1 MGSGVSPYL
10 AVPGHSHWLG
20 GRRRRLSWSC
30 VQLAVIGCDIS
41 LWASLCCSGR
51 KGHLALKPSFW
62 GFWLCSWGAGGM
74 EVVVAS
80 AFSRRVRWK
89 LEAAH
94 N

>member
-10 AVPGHSHWLG
+10 AVPGHSHWMG
-20 GRRRRLSWSC
+20 GLRRRLSRSC
-30 VQLAVIGCDIS
+30 VQLAVFGCDIS

-51 KGHLALKPSFW
+51 KGQLALKLPLW
-62 GFWLCSWGAGGM
+62 GFWLCSCGAGGM

-80 AFSRRVRWK
+80 AFSRGVRWK